1 MYRFW
6 CPENTGNYWTILV
19 AVDTLRLVTD
29 SAEEL
34 EVRISGLRA
43 EVRRAAAGGDRAGA
57 RQLRAELR
65 RAESAWDAAVLGSM
79 PEEASEAPGVPVR
92 EHVHRALTLLSVP
105 SSPKLVL
112 ATHDAFFSGELL
124 PARLTSLRRDEERSF
139 RSAPYARPY
148 YLCAALTTDLLAPAR
163 GLMAVSSWP
172 LERRMVGPLSPRV
185 GLLVSAVRLAEHLSA
200 QPAGQTSGL
209 RVLWRLAVSIPGISS
224 APDSLDPA
232 KVIEAARRELA
243 VHEDE
248 DARQRNSA
256 ARRAADQLADP
267 AAQLFGVRLGVAD
280 RRRIEVK

>member
-1 MYRFW
+1 M
-6 CPENTGNYWTILV
+6 
-19 AVDTLRLVTD
+19 TD

-34 EVRISGLRA
+34 EARISGLRA
-43 EVRRAAAGGDRAGA
+43 EVRRAAASGDRVAA
-57 RQLRAELR
+57 RQLRARLR
-65 RAESAWDAAVLGSM
+65 QAETDWDAVVLGSM
-79 PEEASEAPGVPVR
+79 PEEPEQVEAPGVPVR

-105 SSPKLVL
+105 SAPKLVL

-185 GLLVSAVRLAEHLSA
+185 ALLVSAIRLAEHLAA
-200 QPAGQTSGL
+200 QPAAESAGR
-209 RVLWRLAVSIPGISS
+209 RVLWRLAVSIPGVRG
-224 APDSLDPA
+224 APDALDPA
-232 KVIEAARRELA
+232 TVIAAARRELA

-248 DARQRNSA
+248 DARQRRTA
-256 ARRAADQLADP
+256 AHRAADQLADP

>member
-1 MYRFW
+1 M
-6 CPENTGNYWTILV
+6 
-19 AVDTLRLVTD
+19 TD

-34 EVRISGLRA
+34 EARISGLRA
-43 EVRRAAAGGDRAGA
+43 EVRRAAASGDRVAA
-57 RQLRAELR
+57 RQLRAQLR
-65 RAESAWDAAVLGSM
+65 KAETDWDAVVLGSI
-79 PEEASEAPGVPVR
+79 PEEPEQVEAPAVPVR

-112 ATHDAFFSGELL
+112 ATHEAFFSGELL

-185 GLLVSAVRLAEHLSA
+185 GLLTSAIRLAEHLSA
-200 QPAGQTSGL
+200 QPATESAGR
-209 RVLWRLAVSIPGISS
+209 RVLWRLAVSIPGVTG
-224 APDSLDPA
+224 APDALDPA
-232 KVIEAARRELA
+232 TVIAAARRELA
-243 VHEDE
+243 VHSGE
-248 DARQRNSA
+248 DARQRRRA
-256 ARRAADQLADP
+256 AHRAADQLADP

-280 RRRIEVK
+280 RRRTEVK

>member
-1 MYRFW
+1 MV
-6 CPENTGNYWTILV
+6 NTGKHWT
-19 AVDTLRLVTD
+19 TLELLNTLTLVTD
-29 SAEEL
+29 TAEEL
-34 EVRISGLRA
+34 EARIADLRA
-43 EVRRAAAGGDRAGA
+43 EVRRAAASGDRATA

-65 RAESAWDAAVLGSM
+65 KTESAWDAVVLGSI
-79 PEEASEAPGVPVR
+79 PEPAAAPERADAPAVPVR

-112 ATHDAFFSGELL
+112 AVHEAFFSGELL

-148 YLCAALTTDLLAPAR
+148 YLCAALTTDLLSQAR
-163 GLMAVSSWP
+163 GLLAVSSWP

-185 GLLVSAVRLAEHLSA
+185 GLLISAIRLADHLAA
-200 QPAGQTSGL
+200 QPAATQAGQ
-209 RVLWRLAVSIPGISS
+209 RVLWRLAVSIPGVSG
-224 APDSLDPA
+224 APDTLDPA
-232 KVIEAARRELA
+232 AVIEAARRELA

-248 DARQRNSA
+248 DARQRIAA
-256 ARRAADQLADP
+256 ARRASEQLADP

>member
-1 MYRFW
+1 M
-6 CPENTGNYWTILV
+6 
-19 AVDTLRLVTD
+19 TD

-34 EVRISGLRA
+34 EARIAGLRA
-43 EVRRAAAGGDRAGA
+43 EVRRAAATGDRATA

-65 RAESAWDAAVLGSM
+65 KAETDWDAVVLGSI
-79 PEEASEAPGVPVR
+79 PETPEFPDRVDAPAVPVR

-112 ATHDAFFSGELL
+112 AVHDGFFSGELL

-139 RSAPYARPY
+139 RSAPFARPY
-148 YLCAALTTDLLAPAR
+148 YVCAALTTDLLAPAR

-172 LERRMVGPLSPRV
+172 LERRMIGPLSPRV
-185 GLLVSAVRLAEHLSA
+185 DLLTSAIRLAEHLSA
-200 QPAGQTSGL
+200 QPAAEPAGL
-209 RVLWRLAVSIPGISS
+209 RVLWRLAVSIPGVHS

-232 KVIEAARRELA
+232 MVLEAARRELA
-243 VHEDE
+243 VHEND
-248 DARQRNSA
+248 DARARIAA

-280 RRRIEVK
+280 RRRIEVR

>member
-1 MYRFW
+1 M
-6 CPENTGNYWTILV
+6 
-19 AVDTLRLVTD
+19 TD

-34 EVRISGLRA
+34 EARISGLRA
-43 EVRRAAAGGDRAGA
+43 EVRRAAAAGDRAGA

-65 RAESAWDAAVLGSM
+65 KAETDWDVVVLGSI
-79 PEEASEAPGVPVR
+79 AEAPEPSAAPAVPVR

-112 ATHDAFFSGELL
+112 ATHDAFFSGELV

-148 YLCAALTTDLLAPAR
+148 YICAALTTDLLSPAR
-163 GLMAVSSWP
+163 GVMAVSSWP

-185 GLLVSAVRLAEHLSA
+185 DLLTSAIRLAEHLSA
-200 QPAGQTSGL
+200 QPAVARPGL
-209 RVLWRLAVSIPGISS
+209 RVLWRLAVSIPGVAG
-224 APDSLDPA
+224 APDALDPA
-232 KVIEAARRELA
+232 TVIEAARRELA

-248 DARQRNSA
+248 DGRQRRAA
-256 ARRAADQLADP
+256 ARRAGEQLADP

>member
-1 MYRFW
+1 M
-6 CPENTGNYWTILV
+6 
-19 AVDTLRLVTD
+19 DTLRGVMD
-29 SAEEL
+29 SAEQL
-34 EVRISGLRA
+34 EERISGLRA
-43 EVRRAAAGGDRAGA
+43 QVRRAAAGGDRASA

-65 RAESAWDAAVLGSM
+65 RAELAWDAAVLGSE
-79 PEEASEAPGVPVR
+79 PEEPAEAPGVPVR

-172 LERRMVGPLSPRV
+172 LEKRMVGPLSPRV
-185 GLLVSAVRLAEHLSA
+185 GLLISAIRLAEHLSA
-200 QPAGQTSGL
+200 QPARETSGL

-232 KVIEAARRELA
+232 TVIEAARRELA

-248 DARQRNSA
+248 DARQRLSA
-256 ARRAADQLADP
+256 ARRAADQLTDP